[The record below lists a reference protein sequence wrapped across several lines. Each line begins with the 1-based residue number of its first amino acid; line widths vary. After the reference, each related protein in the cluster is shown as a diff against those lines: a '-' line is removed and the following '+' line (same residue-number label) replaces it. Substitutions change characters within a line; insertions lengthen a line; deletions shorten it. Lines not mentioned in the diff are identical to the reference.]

1 MSADIWIPPVEGR
14 KGIRPEPEGGIIS
27 DSDTFCY
34 IAESPFTVS
43 RNKFRSEKIF
53 IFLINNMWV
62 ERDREVIRSKVEPRT
77 EFRVVSS
84 TIPGSPVIIAMGQ
97 TGIQCVLKMERIKS
111 TPDRIT
117 TQVMREGC
125 GRHGTFPPL
134 SAMSL

>member
-1 MSADIWIPPVEGR
+1 
-14 KGIRPEPEGGIIS
+14 
-27 DSDTFCY
+27 
-34 IAESPFTVS
+34 
-43 RNKFRSEKIF
+43 
-53 IFLINNMWV
+53 MWV

-125 GRHGTFPPL
+125 GRHGTFPQL
-134 SAMSL
+134 SAMSLRRDKPIVCGIDRGPVNRRDGQRIIQQKVK

>member
-1 MSADIWIPPVEGR
+1 
-14 KGIRPEPEGGIIS
+14 
-27 DSDTFCY
+27 
-34 IAESPFTVS
+34 
-43 RNKFRSEKIF
+43 
-53 IFLINNMWV
+53 MWV

-134 SAMSL
+134 SAMSLCRDKPVVCGIGPGPGHRRDGQRVCQQHVKFQLLLLNAAGEYGLRVSLCTQTN